1 VSSFVQ
7 AVVSGLVMGSLYSL
21 MTVGMTLIYG
31 TLRTLN
37 MAHGSMI
44 MIGGYVSWMLF
55 DSFGWGPLP
64 GLVVASVVAFVFGV
78 VIQQVAVR
86 PLIGRPGVDFE
97 MTAFISTFAV
107 TIVLANLALRLYGA
121 RSKAVPPVIHGRLRL
136 IDGVSVSNH
145 SIVMA
150 VVAVATLVALG
161 LFLSRTRYGLGIS
174 AVAQQLD
181 AARLMGIPVQR
192 VYNLTMGVSS
202 ALAAVA
208 GVLLASVFF
217 VSPNAGDQP
226 LLKALIVAIF
236 GGLGSIR
243 GTILAAYIIGLLE
256 ALISTYLGVKWSLP
270 LLFVVIMLVML
281 VRPTGL
287 LGKPEEAR
295 L

>member
-1 VSSFVQ
+1 MSSFVQ